1 MRHAHFPTPQGFSQ
15 KCQQSVYTRVV
26 CDMWCVTQLDHAQ
39 VIHELQKHLEA
50 LCACLADLQPVG
62 EMSHEALVQARA
74 CSARHSGDLLDA
86 MELEKN
92 ALVGNP
98 E

>member
-1 MRHAHFPTPQGFSQ
+1 
-15 KCQQSVYTRVV
+15 VV
-26 CDMWCVTQLDHAQ
+26 QLDHAQ

-50 LCACLADLQPVG
+50 LCACLAEVQPVG
-62 EMSHEALVQARA
+62 EMSYDALVQARA

-86 MELEKN
+86 IELEKN

-98 E
+98 K